1 MDMKRLDLW
10 SCWLFAV
17 GLVIIALGLA
27 MSLLGGTHA
36 LDLVEPVFW
45 GAQAQPA
52 QALAFRG
59 WIYGVTGATM
69 AGWGVFIAFVARQA
83 FARRERWAWYCT
95 AIGVLVWYIPD
106 TTMSLRYGVAVNV
119 VINSLLLAGV
129 ALPLIFSWR
138 SFKEVPR

>member
-1 MDMKRLDLW
+1 MEMKHFGVW
-10 SCWLFAV
+10 SSWLFIL
-17 GLVIIALGLA
+17 GLVIVALGLA
-27 MSLLGGTHA
+27 MSLLGSTPA
-36 LDLVEPVFW
+36 FNLVEPVFW

-69 AGWGVFIAFVARQA
+69 AGWGVFVAFVALRA

-106 TTMSLRYGVAVNV
+106 TAMSLRFGVAINV
-119 VINSLLLAGV
+119 VINSILLVGV
-129 ALPLIFSWR
+129 ALPLIFTR
-138 SFKEVPR
+138 KAFREAAK